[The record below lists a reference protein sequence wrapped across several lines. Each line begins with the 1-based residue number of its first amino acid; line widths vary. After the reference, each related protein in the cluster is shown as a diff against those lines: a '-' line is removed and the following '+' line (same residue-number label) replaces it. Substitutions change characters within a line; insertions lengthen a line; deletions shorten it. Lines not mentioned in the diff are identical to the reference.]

1 MNRFL
6 FFNILYFCSFVS
18 FSQNKGVVFGRVTTK
33 SKSIED
39 KKVISIPA
47 INKTY
52 YADGKG
58 YYKTDSIPF
67 GDYEIT
73 FHTLGFKA
81 QKVTVTVDKL
91 SVIQNSALEELEY
104 EIEGV
109 DVTEKKKEL
118 VGSTNRMR
126 PIEGVLIS
134 QGKKN
139 EVISIEET
147 GGNKAINQGRQI
159 YAQIPGLNIWESDG
173 AGIQLGIGGR
183 GLNPSRTSNYNTRQ
197 NGYDISA
204 DALGYPETY
213 YTPPTEAVQKIQ
225 LIRGAAAL
233 QFGTQF
239 GGLLNFVLKTGSEE
253 KELEANLRQT
263 VGSFGL
269 SNTFLEVGGSKKR
282 WNYYAYGQYKTG
294 NDFRPNSEF
303 DVYAAG
309 LNAQYQ
315 FNEKTSANIEFTKMN
330 YLAHQPGGLTDLQFN
345 TTPDTSYRTRNWFK
359 VDWNL
364 AALQFN
370 HEFSSTT
377 RLNSR
382 FFGLIANR
390 KALGVLEQINRV
402 DPLTERNYILGE
414 FMNFGNETR
423 LLKTYSV
430 KDQLWAFVAGFR
442 YYKGYNHSLQGLAD
456 STSQPN
462 FQYLNPN
469 YVEGSDYEF
478 PSQNISAFVEH
489 IFAVNKHFSITPG
502 VRFESI
508 NTNANGWYRNTVY
521 DLAGNIVFDE
531 QVLDNQTNNRA
542 FVIGGI
548 GLNYKLNDS
557 LEFYANASQN
567 YRSIN
572 FTDMQIQNPNFR
584 IDPNLEDEK
593 GYNFD
598 LGTRGLIGNKINYD
612 ISLFLLAY
620 NNRIG
625 TAIKTDPVLFNVYQ
639 YRTNIS
645 QSLTKGIEGM
655 VAVDWWKLLVND
667 TSNLSVRTFVNTA
680 LTDARYI
687 NSVEPAYENKKVELV
702 PELTFKTGLRIGYKD
717 FSTQIQYSYTS
728 EHFSDAT
735 NTQQQANAVNGLIP
749 AYSIVDWSVKYK
761 WKWLQ
766 LETGINNLTN
776 SIYFTRRATAYPG
789 PGIIPSPP
797 RNYFLTLQ
805 VRI

>member
-1 MNRFL
+1 MNKLFL
-6 FFNILYFCSFVS
+6 LNILLLSCIVA
-18 FSQNKGVVFGRVTTK
+18 FSQSKGVLFGKITTN
-33 SKSIED
+33 SIKG

-52 YADGKG
+52 SSDVKG
-58 YYKTDSIPF
+58 NYLTDSIPF
-67 GDYEIT
+67 GDYEVT
-73 FHTLGFKA
+73 FHMLGFKA
-81 QKVTVTVDKL
+81 EKVILKINKSSVKYDVKL
-91 SVIQNSALEELEY
+91 NELY
-104 EIEGV
+104 YDIEGV

-118 VGSTNRMR
+118 VGPTNRMR

-139 EVISIEET
+139 EVISVEET
-147 GGNKAINQGRQI
+147 GGNKAVNQGRQI

-213 YTPPTEAVQKIQ
+213 YIPPTEAIKKIQ

-239 GGLLNFVLKTGSEE
+239 GGLLNFVLKTGNED
-253 KELEANLRQT
+253 KKLEAVVRQT

-269 SNTFLEVGGSKKR
+269 SNTFLEVGGSTKR

-309 LNAQYQ
+309 LNAQYK
-315 FNEKTSANIEFTKMN
+315 FNEKSSANIEFTKMN
-330 YLAHQPGGLTDLQFN
+330 YLAHQPGGLTDLQFKN
-345 TTPDTSYRTRNWFK
+345 TPDTSYRSRNWFK

-370 HEFSSTT
+370 HEFNSST
-377 RLNSR
+377 RLNTR

-402 DPLTERNYILGE
+402 DPLTERDYILGE

-423 LLKTYSV
+423 LLKTYTV
-430 KDQLWAFVAGFR
+430 KDNIWAFVTGFR
-442 YYKGYNHSLQGLAD
+442 YYKGYNHSVQGLAD
-456 STSQPN
+456 STDLPT
-462 FQYLNPN
+462 FEYLNPN

-478 PSQNISAFVEH
+478 PSQNISAFIEH
-489 IFAVNKHFSITPG
+489 IFAINNHFSVTPG

-508 NTNANGWYRNTVY
+508 NTNANGWYRNTVE

-531 QVLDNQTNNRA
+531 QIMDNQSNNRS

-548 GLNYKLNDS
+548 GLNYKFNDS
-557 LEFYANASQN
+557 IEFYANASQN

-645 QSLTKGIEGM
+645 QSITKGIEGM

-667 TSNLSVRTFVNTA
+667 TSKLSVRTFVNTA
-680 LTDARYI
+680 FTDARYV
-687 NSVEPAYENKKVELV
+687 NSLEPAYENKKVELV
-702 PELTFKTGLRIGYKD
+702 PEFTFKTGLSIAYKD
-717 FSTQIQYSYTS
+717 LSTQIQYSYTS

-735 NTQQQANAVNGLIP
+735 NTLQQANAVNGLIP
-749 AYSIVDWSVKYK
+749 AYSIIDWSVKYK
-761 WKWLQ
+761 WKRLQ
-766 LETGINNLTN
+766 LETGINNISN

>member
-1 MNRFL
+1 MNKFFCIFL
-6 FFNILYFCSFVS
+6 LITICSICLA
-18 FSQNKGVVFGRVTTK
+18 QNKGVISGSIKTK
-33 SKSIED
+33 TKAIET
-39 KKVISIPA
+39 KKIISIPTL
-47 INKTY
+47 NKTY
-52 YADGKG
+52 YSDINGN
-58 YYKTDSIPF
+58 YKTDSIPF
-67 GDYEIT
+67 GKYEVI
-73 FHTLGFKA
+73 FYTLGFEQKKMMININKA
-81 QKVTVTVDKL
+81 NNKANATLKEL
-91 SVIQNSALEELEY
+91 SYDL
-104 EIEGV
+104 EGV
-109 DVTEKKKEL
+109 DITEKKKES
-118 VGSTNRMR
+118 VGPTNRMR

-139 EVISIEET
+139 EVIDIEET
-147 GGNKAINQGRQI
+147 GGNKAVNQGRQI

-183 GLNPSRTSNYNTRQ
+183 GLNPSRTANYNTRQ

-213 YTPPTEAVQKIQ
+213 YTPPTEAVKKIQ

-239 GGLLNFVLKTGSEE
+239 GGLLNFVLKTGNEE
-253 KELEANLRQT
+253 KKLETTLRQT

-269 SNTFLEVGGSKKR
+269 SNTFLELGGSTKK

-294 NDFRPNSEF
+294 KDFRPNSEF
-303 DVYAAG
+303 DVNAAG
-309 LNAQYQ
+309 INAQYK

-330 YLAHQPGGLTDLQFN
+330 YLAHQPGGLTDLQFK
-345 TTPDTSYRTRNWFK
+345 TTPDSSYRTRNWFK

-364 AALQFN
+364 AAFQID
-370 HEFSSTT
+370 HEFNSSA
-377 RLNSR
+377 RINSR

-402 DPLTERNYILGE
+402 DPLGNRDYILGE

-423 LLKTYSV
+423 FLKTYSV
-430 KDQLWAFVAGFR
+430 KDRIWAFVTGFR
-442 YYKGYNHSLQGLAD
+442 YYKGYNHSVQGLAD
-456 STSQPN
+456 STDKPN
-462 FQYLNPN
+462 FEYLNPN

-478 PSQNISAFVEH
+478 PSQNISVFIEH
-489 IFAVNKHFSITPG
+489 IFALTNRFSITPG
-502 VRFESI
+502 IRFESI
-508 NTNANGWYRNTVY
+508 NTNANGWYRNTVK

-531 QVLDNQTNNRA
+531 KITETQTNNRS
-542 FVIGGI
+542 FVIGGL
-548 GLNYKLNDS
+548 GLNYKLSDT
-557 LEFYANASQN
+557 LEIYANASQN

-598 LGTRGLIGNKINYD
+598 LGVRGLIGNKVNYD
-612 ISLFLLAY
+612 ISLFLLSY
-620 NNRIG
+620 DNRIG

-645 QSLTKGIEGM
+645 KSITKGIEGM
-655 VAVDWWKLLVND
+655 VAIDWWKLLVND
-667 TSNLSVRTFVNTA
+667 TSKLSVRTFVNTA
-680 LTDARYI
+680 FTDAKYV
-687 NSVEPAYENKKVELV
+687 NSLEPAYNDKKVELV
-702 PELTFKTGLRIGYKD
+702 PEFTFKTGLRIGYGD
-717 FSTQIQYSYTS
+717 FSTQLQYSYTS

-735 NTQQQANAVNGLIP
+735 NTLQQANAVNGIIP

-761 WKWLQ
+761 WKMLQ

-776 SIYFTRRATAYPG
+776 NIYFTRRATAYPG
-789 PGIIPSPP
+789 PGIIPSAT

-805 VRI
+805 IKI

>member
-6 FFNILYFCSFVS
+6 FFNILLFCSFVS
-18 FSQNKGVVFGRVTTK
+18 FSQNKGVVFGKITTK
-33 SKSIED
+33 TQSIED
-39 KKVISIPA
+39 QKVIAIPA

-52 YADGKG
+52 YTDIKG
-58 YYKTDSIPF
+58 NYQTDSIPF
-67 GDYEIT
+67 GSYEIT
-73 FHTLGFKA
+73 FHTLGFEA
-81 QKVTVTVDKL
+81 QKKIVTIDK
-91 SVIQNSALEELEY
+91 SSIKQNVSLKELAY
-104 EIEGV
+104 EIDGV
-109 DVTEKKKEL
+109 DITEEKKDL
-118 VGSTNRMR
+118 VGPTNRMR

-139 EVISIEET
+139 EVISVEET

-213 YTPPTEAVQKIQ
+213 YTPPTEAVEKIQ

-239 GGLLNFVLKTGSEE
+239 GGLLNFVLKTGNEE
-253 KELEANLRQT
+253 KQLEGTIRQT

-269 SNTFLEVGGSKKR
+269 SNTFLELGGSKKR
-282 WNYYAYGQYKTG
+282 WNYYVYGQYKTG

-309 LNAQYQ
+309 LNAQYL

-402 DPLTERNYILGE
+402 DPLTERDYILGE

-423 LLKTYSV
+423 LLKTYSI
-430 KDQLWAFVAGFR
+430 KDQIWAFVVGAR
-442 YYKGYNHSLQGLAD
+442 YYKGYNHSLQGYAD
-456 STSQPN
+456 STDQPH
-462 FQYLNPN
+462 FEYLNPN

-478 PSQNISAFVEH
+478 PSQNISVFVEH
-489 IFAVNKHFSITPG
+489 IFALSKHFSITPG
-502 VRFESI
+502 IRFESI
-508 NTNANGWYRNTVY
+508 NTNANGWYRNTVR

-531 QVLDNQTNNRA
+531 QVIDNQTNNRA
-542 FVIGGI
+542 FLIGGI

-598 LGTRGLIGNKINYD
+598 FGTRGLIGNKVNYD

-655 VAVDWWKLLVND
+655 IAVDWWKLLIND
-667 TSNLSVRTFVNTA
+667 TSKLSVRTFVNTA
-680 LTDARYI
+680 FTDARYV
-687 NSVEPAYENKKVELV
+687 NSLEPAYENKKVELV
-702 PELTFKTGLRIGYKD
+702 PEFTFKTGLRIGYKD

-735 NTQQQANAVNGLIP
+735 NTEQQANAVNGLIP

-761 WKWLQ
+761 WKRLQ

-805 VRI
+805 VKI

>member
-1 MNRFL
+1 MH
-6 FFNILYFCSFVS
+6 FFG
-18 FSQNKGVVFGRVTTK
+18 QNKGVIFGTIKTK
-33 SKSIED
+33 QQSIEP
-39 KKVISIPA
+39 KKTIVIPTL
-47 INKTY
+47 NKTY
-52 YADGKG
+52 YSNNKG
-58 YYKTDSIPF
+58 NYKTDSIPY
-67 GDYEIT
+67 GNYEVT
-73 FHTLGFKA
+73 FYTLGFKPIKQIVTLSKPA
-81 QKVTVTVDKL
+81 TKVNLTLKTL
-91 SVIQNSALEELEY
+91 NFELEEVEVA
-104 EIEGV
+104 ENR
-109 DVTEKKKEL
+109 KKR
-118 VGSTNRMR
+118 VGPTQRMR

-139 EVISIEET
+139 EVITIEDI
-147 GGNKAINQGRQI
+147 GGNKAVNQGRQI

-183 GLNPSRTSNYNTRQ
+183 GLNPTRTSNYNTRQ

-213 YTPPTEAVQKIQ
+213 YTPPTEAVKKIQ

-239 GGLLNFVLKTGSEE
+239 GGLLNFVLKTGNEE
-253 KELEANLRQT
+253 KKLEATARQT

-269 SNTFLEVGGSKKR
+269 SNTFVSLSGSTKR
-282 WNYYAYGQYKTG
+282 WNYYGYGQYKTG
-294 NDFRPNSEF
+294 EDFRPNSGFE
-303 DVYAAG
+303 VYAAG
-309 LNAQYQ
+309 LNAQYL

-330 YLAHQPGGLTDLQFN
+330 YLAQQPGGLTDFQFATN
-345 TTPDTSYRTRNWFK
+345 PDTSYRARNWFK

-364 AALQFN
+364 AALRFN
-370 HEFSSTT
+370 HEFNASS

-382 FFGLIANR
+382 FFGLIGNR

-402 DPLTERNYILGE
+402 DPLTERDYILGE

-423 LLKTYSV
+423 FLKTYDV
-430 KDQLWAFVAGFR
+430 KDNIWAFVAGFR
-442 YYKGYNHSLQGLAD
+442 YYRGYNHSVQGLAD
-456 STSQPN
+456 STANPN
-462 FQYLNPN
+462 FNYLNPTN
-469 YVEGSDYEF
+469 VEGSDYEF
-478 PSQNISAFVEH
+478 PSQNIAAFVEH
-489 IFAVNKHFSITPG
+489 IFTLTSKFSITPG

-508 NTNANGWYRNTVY
+508 NTNANGWFRNTVT

-531 QVLDNQTNNRA
+531 RINDNRQNNRA
-542 FVIGGI
+542 FVIGGL
-548 GLNYKLNDS
+548 GLNYKQSDS
-557 LEFYANASQN
+557 LEVYANASQN

-572 FTDMQIQNPNFR
+572 FTDMQIQNPNFK

-598 LGTRGLIGNKINYD
+598 LGVRGLLGNKINYD
-612 ISLFLLAY
+612 VSLFLLSY

-625 TAIKTDPVLFNVYQ
+625 TAIQTDPVLFNVFQ

-645 QSLTKGIEGM
+645 KSITKGVEG
-655 VAVDWWKLLVND
+655 VVSVDWWKLLVSD
-667 TSNLSVRTFVNTA
+667 TSKLGVRTFVNTA
-680 LTDARYI
+680 FTDARYV
-687 NSVEPAYENKKVELV
+687 NSLEPAFNNKKVELV
-702 PELTFKTGLRIGYKD
+702 PELTFKTGLSIAYKN
-717 FSTQIQYSYTS
+717 FSTQFQYSYTS

-761 WKWLQ
+761 WKMMQ

-797 RNYFLTLQ
+797 RNYFFTLQ

>member
-1 MNRFL
+1 MNKHLIL
-6 FFNILYFCSFVS
+6 FIITLFYTVC
-18 FSQNKGVVFGRVTTK
+18 FSQNKGVISGIIKTK
-33 SKSIED
+33 GKSIED
-39 KKVISIPA
+39 KKTIAVSSINR
-47 INKTY
+47 IFYSDK
-52 YADGKG
+52 KG
-58 YYKTDSIPF
+58 NYTTDSIPY
-67 GDYEIT
+67 GDYIIT
-73 FHTLGFKA
+73 FYTLGFTANKIA
-81 QKVTVTVDKL
+81 ITIQQPSTKINTTLKEL
-91 SVIQNSALEELEY
+91 SFDL
-104 EIEGV
+104 EGV
-109 DVTEKKKEL
+109 EVNGNQKNG
-118 VGSTNRMR
+118 VGATKRMR

-139 EVISIEET
+139 EVIDIEET
-147 GGNKAINQGRQI
+147 GGNKAVNQGRQI

-213 YTPPTEAVQKIQ
+213 YTPPTEAVKKIQ

-239 GGLLNFVLKTGSEE
+239 GGLLNFVLKTGNEE
-253 KELEANLRQT
+253 KKLDASLRQT

-269 SNTFLEVGGSKKR
+269 SNTFLELGGSTKK
-282 WNYYAYGQYKTG
+282 WNYYSYGQYKTG

-309 LNAQYQ
+309 INAQYQ

-330 YLAHQPGGLTDLQFN
+330 YLSHQPGGLTDLQFK
-345 TTPDTSYRTRNWFK
+345 TTPDSSYRTRNWFK

-364 AALQFN
+364 AAFQFD
-370 HEFSSTT
+370 HEFNSTS
-377 RLNSR
+377 RINSR

-390 KALGVLEQINRV
+390 KALGVLDQINRV
-402 DPLTERNYILGE
+402 DPLQERDYILGE

-423 LLKTYSV
+423 FLKTYSV
-430 KDQLWAFVAGFR
+430 KDKIWAFVTGFR
-442 YYKGYNHSLQGLAD
+442 YYKGYNHSVQGLAD
-456 STSQPN
+456 STDQPN
-462 FQYLNPN
+462 FQYNNPN

-478 PSQNISAFVEH
+478 PSQNISAFIEH
-489 IFAVNKHFSITPG
+489 IFALTDQFSITPG

-508 NTNANGWYRNTVY
+508 NTNASGWYRNTVT
-521 DLAGNIVFDE
+521 DLAGNVVFDE
-531 QVLDNQTNNRA
+531 KITDTQANNRS
-542 FVIGGI
+542 FFIGGL
-548 GLNYKLNDS
+548 GLNYKANDT
-557 LEFYANASQN
+557 LEIYANASQN

-598 LGTRGLIGNKINYD
+598 FGVRGLIGNKVNYD
-612 ISLFLLAY
+612 VSLFLLSY
-620 NNRIG
+620 DNRIG
-625 TAIKTDPVLFNVYQ
+625 TAIKTDSVLYNVYQ

-645 QSLTKGIEGM
+645 KSVTKGIEGM
-655 VAVDWWKLLVND
+655 VAIDWWKLLIND
-667 TSNLSVRTFVNTA
+667 TSKLSVRTFVNTA
-680 LTDARYI
+680 FTDAKYV
-687 NSVEPAYENKKVELV
+687 NSLEPAFNNKKVELV
-702 PELTFKTGLRIGYKD
+702 PEFTFKTGLRIGHGD
-717 FSTQIQYSYTS
+717 FSTQFQYSYTS

-735 NTQQQANAVNGLIP
+735 NTLQQANAVNGLIP
-749 AYSIVDWSVKYK
+749 AYSIIDWSIKYK
-761 WKWLQ
+761 WKNLQ
-766 LETGINNLTN
+766 LETGINNLSN

-789 PGIIPSPP
+789 PGIIPSAP

-805 VRI
+805 IKI

>member
-1 MNRFL
+1 MNKYSLLL
-6 FFNILYFCSFVS
+6 FFILINSFC
-18 FSQNKGVVFGRVTTK
+18 FSQNKGVVSGIIKTK
-33 SKSIED
+33 VNAYE
-39 KKVISIPA
+39 KKKTIIINP
-47 INKTY
+47 INKTFY
-52 YADGKG
+52 SDNNGN
-58 YYKTDSIPF
+58 YKTDSIPF
-67 GDYEIT
+67 GKYEVT
-73 FHTLGFKA
+73 FYTLGFKA
-81 QKVTVTVDKL
+81 KKVSVTINQPDTKL
-91 SVIQNSALEELEY
+91 NTILKELAYDLDEVA
-104 EIEGV
+104 I
-109 DVTEKKKEL
+109 TEKKKNN
-118 VGSTNRMR
+118 VGATYRMK

-139 EVISIEET
+139 EVIEVEET
-147 GGNKAINQGRQI
+147 GGNKAVNQGRQI

-183 GLNPSRTSNYNTRQ
+183 GLSPSRTANYNTRQ

-213 YTPPTEAVQKIQ
+213 YTPPTEAIKKIQ

-253 KELEANLRQT
+253 KKIEATLRQT
-263 VGSFGL
+263 NGSFGL
-269 SNTFLEVGGSKKR
+269 SNTFLELSGSTKK

-309 LNAQYQ
+309 INAQYK

-330 YLAHQPGGLTDLQFN
+330 YLAHQPGGLTDLQFQ
-345 TTPDTSYRTRNWFK
+345 TTPDSSYRTRNWFK

-364 AALQFN
+364 AAFQFD
-370 HEFSSTT
+370 HEFSSNA
-377 RLNSR
+377 RINSR
-382 FFGLIANR
+382 FFGLIGNR

-402 DPLTERNYILGE
+402 DPLTERDYILGE

-423 LLKTYSV
+423 LLKTYNI
-430 KDQLWAFVAGFR
+430 KDNIWAFVAGFR
-442 YYKGYNHSLQGLAD
+442 YYKGYNHSMQGLAD
-456 STSQPN
+456 SSDQPN
-462 FQYLNPN
+462 FEYLNPN

-478 PSQNISAFVEH
+478 PSQNISAFIEH
-489 IFAVNKHFSITPG
+489 IFQITPRFSITPG

-508 NTNANGWYRNTVY
+508 NTDAKGWFRNTVT
-521 DLAGNIVFDE
+521 DLAGNIIFDE
-531 QVLDNQTNNRA
+531 RVEDIRSNNRS

-548 GLNYKLNDS
+548 GLNYKISDT

-593 GYNFD
+593 GDNFD
-598 LGTRGLIGNKINYD
+598 FGVRGLVGNKINYD
-612 ISLFLLAY
+612 ISLFLLSY
-620 NNRIG
+620 DNRIG
-625 TAIKTDPVLFNVYQ
+625 TAIQTDPQLFSVFQ
-639 YRTNIS
+639 FRTNIS
-645 QSLTKGIEGM
+645 KSITKGIEGM
-655 VAVDWWKLLVND
+655 IAVDWWKVFVSD
-667 TSNLSVRTFVNTA
+667 TSKISVRTFVNTA
-680 LTDARYI
+680 FTDAKYI
-687 NSVEPAYENKKVELV
+687 NSLEPAFDNKKVELV
-702 PELTFKTGLRIGYKD
+702 PEFTFKTGLNIGYGN
-717 FSTQIQYSYTS
+717 FTTQFQYSYTS

-735 NTQQQANAVNGLIP
+735 NTLQQANAVNGLIP
-749 AYSIVDWSVKYK
+749 AYSIFDWSIKYK
-761 WKWLQ
+761 WKILQ

-789 PGIIPSPP
+789 PGVIPSPP

>member
-1 MNRFL
+1 MNKLFL
-6 FFNILYFCSFVS
+6 LNILLLSCIVA
-18 FSQNKGVVFGRVTTK
+18 FSQSKGVLFGKITTN
-33 SKSIED
+33 SIKG

-52 YADGKG
+52 SSDVKG
-58 YYKTDSIPF
+58 NYLTDSIPF
-67 GDYEIT
+67 GDYEVI
-73 FHTLGFKA
+73 FHMLGFKA
-81 QKVTVTVDKL
+81 EKVILKINKSSVKYDVKL
-91 SVIQNSALEELEY
+91 NELSY
-104 EIEGV
+104 DIEGV

-118 VGSTNRMR
+118 VGPTNRMR

-139 EVISIEET
+139 EVISVEET
-147 GGNKAINQGRQI
+147 GGNKAVNQGRQI

-213 YTPPTEAVQKIQ
+213 YIPPTEAIKKIQ

-239 GGLLNFVLKTGSEE
+239 GGLLNFVLKTGNED
-253 KELEANLRQT
+253 KKLEAVVRQT

-269 SNTFLEVGGSKKR
+269 SNTFLEVGGSTKR

-309 LNAQYQ
+309 LNAQYK
-315 FNEKTSANIEFTKMN
+315 FNEKSSANIEFTKMD
-330 YLAHQPGGLTDLQFN
+330 YLAHQPGGLTDLQFKN
-345 TTPDTSYRTRNWFK
+345 TPDTSYRSRNWFK

-370 HEFSSTT
+370 HEFNSST
-377 RLNSR
+377 RLNTR

-402 DPLTERNYILGE
+402 DPLTERDYILGE

-423 LLKTYSV
+423 LLKTYTV
-430 KDQLWAFVAGFR
+430 KDNIWAFVTGFR
-442 YYKGYNHSLQGLAD
+442 YYKGYNHSVQGRAD
-456 STSQPN
+456 STDLPT
-462 FQYLNPN
+462 FEYLNPN

-478 PSQNISAFVEH
+478 PSQNISAFIEH
-489 IFAVNKHFSITPG
+489 IFAINNHFSVTPG

-508 NTNANGWYRNTVY
+508 NTNANGWYRNTVE

-531 QVLDNQTNNRA
+531 QIMDNQSNNRS
-542 FVIGGI
+542 FIIGGI
-548 GLNYKLNDS
+548 GLNYKFNDS
-557 LEFYANASQN
+557 IEFYANASQN

-612 ISLFLLAY
+612 VSLFLLAY

-645 QSLTKGIEGM
+645 QSITKGIEGM
-655 VAVDWWKLLVND
+655 VTVDWWKLLVND
-667 TSNLSVRTFVNTA
+667 TSKLSVRTFVNTA
-680 LTDARYI
+680 FTDARYV
-687 NSVEPAYENKKVELV
+687 NSLEPAYENKKVELV
-702 PELTFKTGLRIGYKD
+702 PEFTFKTGLSIAYKEL
-717 FSTQIQYSYTS
+717 STQIQYSYTS

-735 NTQQQANAVNGLIP
+735 NTLQQANAVNGLIP
-749 AYSIVDWSVKYK
+749 AYSIIDWSVKYK
-761 WKWLQ
+761 WKRLQ
-766 LETGINNLTN
+766 LETGINNISN

>member
-1 MNRFL
+1 MNKFFCIFL
-6 FFNILYFCSFVS
+6 LVTVS
-18 FSQNKGVVFGRVTTK
+18 SICLAQNKGIISGSIKTK
-33 SKSIED
+33 TKAIEA
-39 KKVISIPA
+39 KKVISIPTL
-47 INKTY
+47 NKTY
-52 YADGKG
+52 YSDINGN
-58 YYKTDSIPF
+58 YKTDSIPF
-67 GDYEIT
+67 GKYEVI
-73 FHTLGFKA
+73 FYTLGFEQKKMMININKA
-81 QKVTVTVDKL
+81 NNKTNATLKDL
-91 SVIQNSALEELEY
+91 SYNLEG
-104 EIEGV
+104 I
-109 DVTEKKKEL
+109 DITEKKKES
-118 VGSTNRMR
+118 VGATNRMR

-139 EVISIEET
+139 EVIDIEET
-147 GGNKAINQGRQI
+147 GGNKAVNQGRQI

-183 GLNPSRTSNYNTRQ
+183 GLNPSRTANYNTRQ

-213 YTPPTEAVQKIQ
+213 YTPPTEAVKKIQ

-239 GGLLNFVLKTGSEE
+239 GGLLNFVLKTGNEE
-253 KELEANLRQT
+253 KKLETTLRQT

-269 SNTFLEVGGSKKR
+269 SNTFLELGGSTKK

-294 NDFRPNSEF
+294 KDFRPNSEF
-303 DVYAAG
+303 DVYATG
-309 LNAQYQ
+309 INAQYK

-330 YLAHQPGGLTDLQFN
+330 YLAHQPGGLTDLQFK
-345 TTPDTSYRTRNWFK
+345 TTPDSSYRTRNWFK

-364 AALQFN
+364 AAFQID
-370 HEFSSTT
+370 HEFTSSA
-377 RLNSR
+377 RINSR

-402 DPLTERNYILGE
+402 DPLGNRDYILGE

-423 LLKTYSV
+423 FLKTYSV
-430 KDQLWAFVAGFR
+430 KDKIWAFVSGFR
-442 YYKGYNHSLQGLAD
+442 YYKGYNHSVQGLAD
-456 STSQPN
+456 STNKPN
-462 FQYLNPN
+462 FEYLNPN

-478 PSQNISAFVEH
+478 PSQNISAFIEH
-489 IFAVNKHFSITPG
+489 IFALTNRFSITPG

-508 NTNANGWYRNTVY
+508 NTNANGWYRNTVK

-531 QVLDNQTNNRA
+531 KITETQTNNRS
-542 FVIGGI
+542 FVIGGL
-548 GLNYKLNDS
+548 GLNYKLSDT
-557 LEFYANASQN
+557 LEVYANASQN

-598 LGTRGLIGNKINYD
+598 LGARGLIGNKVNYD
-612 ISLFLLAY
+612 ISLFLLSY
-620 NNRIG
+620 DNRIG
-625 TAIKTDPVLFNVYQ
+625 TAIKTDPLLFNVYQ

-645 QSLTKGIEGM
+645 KSITKGIEGM
-655 VAVDWWKLLVND
+655 VAIDWWKLLVND
-667 TSNLSVRTFVNTA
+667 SSKLSVRTFVNTA
-680 LTDARYI
+680 FTDAKYV
-687 NSVEPAYENKKVELV
+687 NSLEPAYNDKKVELV
-702 PELTFKTGLRIGYKD
+702 PEFTFKTGLRIGYGD
-717 FSTQIQYSYTS
+717 FSTQLQYSYTS

-735 NTQQQANAVNGLIP
+735 NTLQQANAVNGIIP
-749 AYSIVDWSVKYK
+749 SYSIVDWSIKYK
-761 WKWLQ
+761 WKILQ

-789 PGIIPSPP
+789 PGIIPSAP

-805 VRI
+805 IKI